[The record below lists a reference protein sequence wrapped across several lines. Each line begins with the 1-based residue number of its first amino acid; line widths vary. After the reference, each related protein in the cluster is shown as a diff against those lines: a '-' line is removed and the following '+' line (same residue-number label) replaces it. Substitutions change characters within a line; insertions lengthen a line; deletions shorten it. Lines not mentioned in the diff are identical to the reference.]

1 MRMACFDGT
10 FTLSRSSCLVCIIL
24 YLFFSHLPN
33 YNCNPSNHH
42 PISRIHIIIIIQM
55 TRHYYYY
62 EDKLRE
68 LEKKTGQPKVYFFL
82 AIVAILSSIIY
93 ALGGM
98 KLTTDLFAFV
108 YPAYCSFM
116 AIESAETIDDTQWLT
131 YWVVFAF
138 FSITENVMNFL
149 VEYIPFYY
157 MIKCAFF
164 LWLYHPKFLGAG
176 VVYKS
181 IIK

>member
-1 MRMACFDGT
+1 MEQ
-10 FTLSRSSCLVCIIL
+10 LRSHAVLVWCASFSIYFSLTSPIIIAT
-24 YLFFSHLPN
+24 P
-33 YNCNPSNHH
+33 PTTT
-42 PISRIHIIIIIQM
+42 PISRIHIIIIEM

-108 YPAYCSFM
+108 YPAYCSFV

-131 YWVVFAF
+131 YWVVFAL

>member
-1 MRMACFDGT
+1 MFRWNSYALTQFLFGVHNSL
-10 FTLSRSSCLVCIIL
+10 FIFLSPPQLSLQPL
-24 YLFFSHLPN
+24 QPPHL
-33 YNCNPSNHH
+33 
-42 PISRIHIIIIIQM
+42 SRIHIIIIIIQM

-82 AIVAILSSIIY
+82 AIVAVLSSIIY

>member
-1 MRMACFDGT
+1 MEQLR
-10 FTLSRSSCLVCIIL
+10 SRANLRWASIIL
-24 YLFFSHLPN
+24 FFNYSHHPN
-33 YNCNPSNHH
+33 YHCTP
-42 PISRIHIIIIIQM
+42 PPPPAALKFRIIQM
-55 TRHYYYY
+55 TRHYYY

-138 FSITENVMNFL
+138 FSITENVMSFL

>member
-1 MRMACFDGT
+1 
-10 FTLSRSSCLVCIIL
+10 
-24 YLFFSHLPN
+24 
-33 YNCNPSNHH
+33 
-42 PISRIHIIIIIQM
+42 M

-82 AIVAILSSIIY
+82 AIVAVLSSIIY

>member
-1 MRMACFDGT
+1 MEQ
-10 FTLSRSSCLVCIIL
+10 LRSHADLVWCASFSIYFSLTSPIIIAT
-24 YLFFSHLPN
+24 P
-33 YNCNPSNHH
+33 PTTTT
-42 PISRIHIIIIIQM
+42 ISRIHIIIIQM